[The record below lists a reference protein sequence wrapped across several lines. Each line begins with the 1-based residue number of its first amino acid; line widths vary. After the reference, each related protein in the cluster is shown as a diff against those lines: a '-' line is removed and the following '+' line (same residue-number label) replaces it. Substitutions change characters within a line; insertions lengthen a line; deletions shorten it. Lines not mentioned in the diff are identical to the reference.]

1 MQQVILFFI
10 RNKSLLLFFLLFAI
24 SVYLTI
30 QAHSFHSTK
39 YINSTSHVVGGMQY
53 NLNSVGEYFHLKK
66 ENELLQ
72 EENAYL
78 RQLVHN
84 EHWEDQETI
93 DSLSESFTFQFTPAK
108 VISNSY
114 TKSHNILTINKGAK
128 DGVKVDMGVIT
139 PNGIVGI
146 VNKTSENYAT
156 VQSILN
162 TRSQINAKLKKTNH
176 FGLLVWEKIRNPQH
190 AHLIDIPRHTEFSIG
205 DTIVTGGKSTIFPE
219 GIQIGIIDDYVLDEI
234 NNAFIIRVKL
244 FADMTSL
251 NSVYLI
257 KNFDYQEITNLQ
269 EASSHGIE

>member
-10 RNKSLLLFFLLFAI
+10 RNKSLLLFFLLFTI

-30 QAHSFHSTK
+30 QAHNFHSTK
-39 YINSTSHVVGGMQY
+39 YVNSTTYLVGGMQS
-53 NLNSVGEYFHLKK
+53 NINSVGDYFHLKK
-66 ENELLQ
+66 DNELLQ

-78 RQLVHN
+78 RELLHN
-84 EHWEDQETI
+84 KNWAGQDKI
-93 DSLSESFTFQFTPAK
+93 DSISKSFTFQFTPAK

-114 TKSHNILTINKGAK
+114 TKSHNILTIDKGAK
-128 DGVKVDMGVIT
+128 DGIEVDMGVIT

-176 FGLLVWEKIRNPQH
+176 FGLLVWEKIRDPMH
-190 AHLIDIPRHTEFSIG
+190 VHLIDIPRHTEFSVG

-219 GIQIGIIDDYVLDEI
+219 GIQIGTIDDYVLDEI

-257 KNFDYQEITNLQ
+257 HNFDYQEIINLQ
-269 EASSHGIE
+269 EASHNGNE

>member
-39 YINSTSHVVGGMQY
+39 YVNSTSHLVGGMQKY
-53 NLNSVGEYFHLKK
+53 ISSVGDYFHLKK
-66 ENELLQ
+66 DNELLQ

-78 RQLVHN
+78 RELLHN
-84 EHWEDQETI
+84 ENRIDQDKI
-93 DSLSESFTFQFTPAK
+93 DSISNDFAFQFTPAK

-128 DGVKVDMGVIT
+128 DGIEIDMGVIT

-162 TRSQINAKLKKTNH
+162 TRSQINAKLKETDH
-176 FGLLVWEKIRNPQH
+176 FGLLVWEKIRDPLH
-190 AHLIDIPRHTEFSIG
+190 VHLIDIPRHTEFSIG

-219 GIQIGIIDDYVLDEI
+219 GIHIGIIDDYVLDEV
-234 NNAFIIRVKL
+234 NNAFTIRVKL

-257 KNFDYQEITNLQ
+257 HNFDYQEIINLQ
-269 EASSHGIE
+269 EASNNGIE